1 MNHIF
6 LPIRFDNSLSV
17 VKSIKSTTKYWG
29 LRIPIFGFVNP
40 NARKTLFF
48 IVSLFIIHYSLF
60 PTNCIAQSGQPIEI
74 IAPADSLVGIN
85 INGVELRKLI
95 GHVSLRQGTTLL
107 FSDLAILNPI
117 TNVVEAYGKVK
128 IIQSDTVTITGDS
141 AIYFGNSRQAKI
153 TGKVLLDD
161 RTIKLTTRQLDYN
174 MNTRMAVYTTNGRIV
189 DKEGQILTSK
199 EGYYNT
205 GTKIMLFKQK
215 VNMVN
220 VKDKFTLKSDSLRY
234 STATKEA
241 FFIAPTQIVNK
252 NDTVLVKAGV
262 YNTRNKISNFLG
274 RSTIRTEEYEITGDT
289 LLSDTPTEIRIA
301 RGNVIFVSKKDKS
314 ILTGN
319 YGKTIG
325 KTGVTKIHGNAVLKS
340 WQGKDSLTVSTDTL
354 FLSADTLISLE
365 NKELKTKKMLA
376 YKKVLIYRKDLQAK
390 CDSLSYNMSDSTIF
404 FYQKPIIWND
414 GSQSEADS
422 INLMMVNNKPKVM
435 NLKGKCFVIQQ
446 DTLKNFNQIKGRKI
460 TVNFIEGK
468 LDRVNVE
475 GNGESI
481 YYAVDEKN
489 KLTGMN
495 RVQCSRMVINFQK
508 SKVKRIAF
516 IAKPETWQNIK
527 RIEAQHQAFI
537 QSLDVALLHV
547 VRQRGTI
554 LAIEL
559 ITENQTSYFN
569 NVRDIAYQHFLEKG
583 ILMRPL
589 GNVIYVLPPYC
600 MAEEDLEQ
608 IYEAVK
614 GLFQTTIFSPHS

>member
-516 IAKPETWQNIK
+516 IAKPDAKFMPPKEIKETVKYLDNFNWRDKDKPTKASTIAC
-527 RIEAQHQAFI
+527 RICPQKAP
-537 QSLDVALLHV
+537 LPVAK
-547 VRQRGTI
+547 
-554 LAIEL
+554 
-559 ITENQTSYFN
+559 
-569 NVRDIAYQHFLEKG
+569 NVEK
-583 ILMRPL
+583 
-589 GNVIYVLPPYC
+589 
-600 MAEEDLEQ
+600 
-608 IYEAVK
+608 K
-614 GLFQTTIFSPHS
+614 